1 MLEGG
6 DAVLRAPKEKRS
18 YKEGDAGNLKGRG
31 KGLSPT
37 DNSARMSII
46 HLGP

>member
-37 DNSARMSII
+37 DHSARTSII